1 MRPSSQE
8 TADLFTF
15 TEIILNE
22 KLHFLSSVSATTFSS
37 VDELRDYDLA
47 DDFSNMIF

>member
-1 MRPSSQE
+1 MRRNSQE

-15 TEIILNE
+15 AEKILNE

-37 VDELRDYDLA
+37 VEELRDCDIA